1 MYDVLGDDM
10 QTKLTLRMED
20 ELINMAKSVAEK
32 KGKSLSKMVSDY
44 FKAVIKKE
52 LSEEIIANYDVR
64 VSNVNSSLG
73 SLSGGNQQKVIF
85 AREIELDNDIL
96 IFSHPTRG
104 VDINAT
110 IFIHS
115 KIIEQRKYTQY
126 IL

>member
-52 LSEEIIANYDVR
+52 LSEE
-64 VSNVNSSLG
+64 L
-73 SLSGGNQQKVIF
+73 LQF
-85 AREIELDNDIL
+85 REIT
-96 IFSHPTRG
+96 FR
-104 VDINAT
+104 
-110 IFIHS
+110 
-115 KIIEQRKYTQY
+115 
-126 IL
+126 

>member
-52 LSEEIIANYDVR
+52 LSEEIIELPP
-64 VSNVNSSLG
+64 NVKSLYG
-73 SLSGGNQQKVIF
+73 ALS
-85 AREIELDNDIL
+85 D
-96 IFSHPTRG
+96 
-104 VDINAT
+104 
-110 IFIHS
+110 S
-115 KIIEQRKYTQY
+115 KIDESDYKKYLEGKY
-126 IL
+126 L

>member
-52 LSEEIIANYDVR
+52 LSE
-64 VSNVNSSLG
+64 
-73 SLSGGNQQKVIF
+73 
-85 AREIELDNDIL
+85 
-96 IFSHPTRG
+96 
-104 VDINAT
+104 
-110 IFIHS
+110 
-115 KIIEQRKYTQY
+115 
-126 IL
+126 